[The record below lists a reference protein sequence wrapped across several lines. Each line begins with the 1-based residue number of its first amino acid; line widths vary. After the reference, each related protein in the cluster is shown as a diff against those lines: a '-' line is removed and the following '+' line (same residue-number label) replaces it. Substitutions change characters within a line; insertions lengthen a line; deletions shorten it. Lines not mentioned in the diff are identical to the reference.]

1 MHSIGVG
8 QRDDGVRPSE
18 DSVVVAQESREMVRE
33 KRQRQR
39 GDEEIWLEEA
49 RGEMFLKTR
58 AEVRTSD
65 RSEPV
70 ANDRTL
76 WSASRVS
83 VDDAVR
89 GDDLFQGV
97 PRYDG
102 RACDAIYATVQ
113 KQIYARRLVS

>member
-1 MHSIGVG
+1 MTNVG
-8 QRDDGVRPSE
+8 KSGP
-18 DSVVVAQESREMVRE
+18 
-33 KRQRQR
+33 
-39 GDEEIWLEEA
+39 
-49 RGEMFLKTR
+49 
-58 AEVRTSD
+58 
-65 RSEPV
+65 SEPV

-102 RACDAIYATVQ
+102 RACDGIHATV
-113 KQIYARRLVS
+113 